1 LLIHA
6 SESIA
11 LKAVQLWI
19 KKNIWERTEDMPAP
33 WYTGQVDLVKVAISR
48 GFTVCVGA
56 LFSQL
61 SKDELRDE
69 WANDP
74 WYSMTYPHIAAAGG
88 HLSVMK
94 LLADHGM
101 SMEDEDEDEVTPLE
115 LAVRGNHVEV
125 VDYLLEEH
133 AESRIFMSL
142 VDLPQQSEPFVH
154 PIEYVAYRGTV
165 SMLKKFLASQFS
177 IWCGLPPP
185 ENLLYWSLLGDN
197 IEMTKFLLCSVANSS
212 TVINLIHGINHLCKR
227 KMPGSAFDTSE
238 VTDTAEGRAK
248 EEIN

>member
-1 LLIHA
+1 
-6 SESIA
+6 
-11 LKAVQLWI
+11 
-19 KKNIWERTEDMPAP
+19 MPAP

-48 GFTVCVGA
+48 GFPDCVGA

-61 SKDELRDE
+61 SNDELRGE

-74 WYSMTYPHIAAAGG
+74 WYSMIYPHIAAAGG

-94 LLADHGM
+94 VLAHYGM
-101 SMEDEDEDEVTPLE
+101 SMGDEDEDEVTPLE

-142 VDLPQQSEPFVH
+142 ADLPEQSEPFVH

-165 SMLKKFLASQFS
+165 SMLKKFLAPQFS

-197 IEMTKFLLCSVANSS
+197 IEMTKFLLCSVANSI
-212 TVINLIHGINHLCKR
+212 TLINLIHSIRHFCKR
-227 KMPGSAFDTSE
+227 KMPGRAFHTSE
-238 VTDTAEGRAK
+238 VTDTAGENAK
-248 EEIN
+248 KEIN